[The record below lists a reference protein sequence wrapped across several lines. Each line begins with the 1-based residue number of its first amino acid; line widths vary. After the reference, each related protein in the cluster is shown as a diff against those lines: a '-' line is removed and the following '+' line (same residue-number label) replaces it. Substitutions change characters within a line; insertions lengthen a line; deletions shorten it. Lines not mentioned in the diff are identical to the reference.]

1 MGTQTM
7 RVEPVQPWHKRE
19 MGYHLGVGKGKRA
32 RLDHTTP
39 VQCLRTSHV
48 AGCMGRKIVT
58 SRMPGRGC
66 ATGLLRAPRA
76 WPEVPSPRPEPP
88 KSSRRSTGNS
98 VCVFTPAVRV
108 SESFIL
114 TADCIKIPVVIG
126 SGAVFSMRIL
136 NQAFCP
142 RPERSASEY
151 KDAGDGINRR
161 IFPPL
166 NCPPTFNRPA
176 LYLLPNKLGLLPLLQ
191 LETREKERFLW
202 AEGRQVGSVG

>member
-1 MGTQTM
+1 MFSEQLEATRRPLVAEGHRLPWRTAGPPWKPRQWNPSSLGMSGQT
-7 RVEPVQPWHKRE
+7 E
-19 MGYHLGVGKGKRA
+19 YHLGVGKGERA
-32 RLDHTTP
+32 RLGHSTP
-39 VQCLRTSHV
+39 VRCLRTSHV
-48 AGCMGRKIVT
+48 AGCVAL
-58 SRMPGRGC
+58 RMPGRGC
-66 ATGLLRAPRA
+66 AAGLLRAPLA

-88 KSSRRSTGNS
+88 KSSRRSMGNS

-136 NQAFCP
+136 NQAFCL

-166 NCPPTFNRPA
+166 NCPPH
-176 LYLLPNKLGLLPLLQ
+176 
-191 LETREKERFLW
+191 
-202 AEGRQVGSVG
+202 S

>member
-1 MGTQTM
+1 MEYQ
-7 RVEPVQPWHKRE
+7 
-19 MGYHLGVGKGKRA
+19 LGVGKGERTK
-32 RLDHTTP
+32 LNHIIP
-39 VQCLRTSHV
+39 VPRLRTFRVV
-48 AGCMGRKIVT
+48 AAWKMKAWMA
-58 SRMPGRGC
+58 SRMPGRGY
-66 ATGLLRAPRA
+66 ASSPHGAPLV

-88 KSSRRSTGNS
+88 KSSRRSVGNS
-98 VCVFTPAVRV
+98 VCVFTPAVCV

-151 KDAGDGINRR
+151 KDAGDGISRR

-166 NCPPTFNRPA
+166 NSPPTLNRAA
-176 LYLLPNKLGLLPLLQ
+176 LYLLPNKLGLLPLPQ
-191 LETREKERFLW
+191 LGARGKESFLW
-202 AEGRQVGSVG
+202 VERRWAGSVG

>member
-7 RVEPVQPWHKRE
+7 RVNLLSLGMSGQMRN
-19 MGYHLGVGKGKRA
+19 HLGVGRGERA
-32 RLDHTTP
+32 RLNHNTP
-39 VQCLRTSHV
+39 VLRLRTSHK
-48 AGCMGRKIVT
+48 AGCVGWKNMT
-58 SRMPGRGC
+58 SSLPGRGC
-66 ATGLLRAPRA
+66 ATGLHGAPLV

-88 KSSRRSTGNS
+88 KLSRRSVGNS

-151 KDAGDGINRR
+151 KDAGDGISQR

-166 NCPPTFNRPA
+166 NSPPH
-176 LYLLPNKLGLLPLLQ
+176 
-191 LETREKERFLW
+191 
-202 AEGRQVGSVG
+202 S